1 MPTPLLWLLA
11 SASAFGPR
19 TQRRAPLPPPPAAST
34 MPVRVATGATGAAWV
49 ALGART
55 FDVES
60 SRQLV
65 GALGVATATFEDNI
79 REPAA
84 GFLELTSPV
93 FVLEGALLVAL
104 AANVFE
110 ARPADAARVGA
121 SLALASAATLAGLAV
136 ATSSGAPVV
145 DQGVVGPAVDLLFLT
160 AAVAVK
166 AVGASGVDDV
176 AALLKGD
183 AVDLATDRGE
193 SAGGGFYRT
202 LATFYRGST
211 LVGILVGAS
220 FIFSPVNPIGIFE
233 TESAATHLFR
243 AVCGIYIALV
253 LCPAE
258 SLLWRCTKA
267 GELDRAT
274 ARALNGAVG
283 LASGLLVVDGR
294 VQVETGSKAF
304 AELVNAQPDSL
315 IVQMVNAGDVGR
327 SETNTTAAFT
337 VGLIV
342 ALFYL
347 AQAAA
352 PPAVDDAP
360 R

>member
-1 MPTPLLWLLA
+1 MFYLVTLLETL
-11 SASAFGPR
+11 G
-19 TQRRAPLPPPPAAST
+19 TQ
-34 MPVRVATGATGAAWV
+34 G
-49 ALGART
+49 
-55 FDVES
+55 
-60 SRQLV
+60 
-65 GALGVATATFEDNI
+65 
-79 REPAA
+79 
-84 GFLELTSPV
+84 
-93 FVLEGALLVAL
+93 
-104 AANVFE
+104 
-110 ARPADAARVGA
+110 
-121 SLALASAATLAGLAV
+121 
-136 ATSSGAPVV
+136 
-145 DQGVVGPAVDLLFLT
+145 
-160 AAVAVK
+160 
-166 AVGASGVDDV
+166 
-176 AALLKGD
+176 
-183 AVDLATDRGE
+183 
-193 SAGGGFYRT
+193 
-202 LATFYRGST
+202 
-211 LVGILVGAS
+211 LVGAS